1 MFLKSNS
8 SFCRALIKS
17 FALAGA
23 TLAMAPLASAQ
34 TNSSDIDRLTK
45 QLQEMQ
51 RQIDALREAD
61 RAAAAAKSAP
71 VITSV
76 TPAPPEAPA
85 KYDGIQA
92 GPLNIKFG
100 GFLEFAGIYRSRD
113 EVSDVG
119 SNYNAIPYGNAS
131 SHYLDEFR
139 ETARQSRL
147 SILVSGPDD
156 GHQHA
161 EGYYEMDFLG
171 AAQTANSK
179 ESNSYNLRIR
189 NIYSAYYNYDSGF
202 SLLAGQ
208 NWSLLTQE
216 KKGMTPRNELI
227 PMTIDAQYVPGFN
240 WTRNAQV
247 RAVEKFNDMVSVGVS
262 LESPQALFSGK
273 APAGVITTLTGG
285 GQFNNANSYS
295 FDSAPDLIAKVAFDP
310 GWGHYEL
317 FGMNRWFKDRVV
329 GSATITG
336 ANHTKSGASVGGSL
350 LLPLLPK
357 TLEFQASALTGKGAG
372 RYGSAQLP
380 DATFDASGDVQTIRE
395 TTLLAGLVGHPTV
408 DLDLY
413 GYVGQE
419 KVDSRYDA
427 LAAGGYVGYGIP
439 TIDLSGCS
447 TEGGTC
453 APNTG
458 KVSQATLGGW
468 WKVYRGSIGYMQL
481 GLQASVT
488 KQQALAGLAGVQPD
502 AKMTVGMVS
511 IRYYPYQN

>member
-1 MFLKSNS
+1 MLQKSKS
-8 SFCRALIKS
+8 SFVRRLIQS
-17 FALAGA
+17 VALAGSTIVFA
-23 TLAMAPLASAQ
+23 SSASAQ
-34 TNSSDIDRLTK
+34 SNSADIERLTK
-45 QLQEMQ
+45 QLQDMQ

-61 RAAAAAKSAP
+61 RAAAAAKAAP
-71 VITSV
+71 ASTP
-76 TPAPPEAPA
+76 PAPMAPASA

-92 GPLNIKFG
+92 GPLNIKLG
-100 GFLEFAGIYRSRD
+100 GFLELAGVYRNRN

-131 SHYLDEFR
+131 SHYLNEFR
-139 ETARQSRL
+139 ESARQSRL
-147 SILVSGPDD
+147 SILVSGPDN

-189 NIYSAYYNYDSGF
+189 NIYGAYYDNDSGF
-202 SLLAGQ
+202 SILAGQ

-240 WTRNAQV
+240 WTRNAQI

-285 GQFNNANSYS
+285 GQYNNANSYS
-295 FDSAPDLIAKVAFDP
+295 FDSAPDLIVKVALDP

-329 GSATITG
+329 GSDTTTG
-336 ANHTKSGASVGGSL
+336 ENHTRSGASVGGSV
-350 LLPLLPK
+350 LLPLIPK
-357 TLEFQASALTGKGAG
+357 VLEFQASALTGKGAG

-380 DATFDASGDVQTIRE
+380 DATFDANGDVETIRE
-395 TTLLAGLVGHPTV
+395 TTLLAGLVGHPTP

-419 KVDSRYDA
+419 KVDSRYDGVA
-427 LAAGGYVGYGIP
+427 GGGYVGYGIP
-439 TIDLSGCS
+439 TIDLSACN

-468 WKVYRGSIGYMQL
+468 WKAYRGSIGYMQI
-481 GLQASVT
+481 GLQASLT
-488 KQQALAGLAGVQPD
+488 KQQALPGLGGMQPD